1 MRWGAMVRTIRRQV
15 VLGLSRHWSPW
26 LPCVGGAMSTS
37 DSAFDARLLEA
48 VRRGAVEDIVEA
60 IKRGADVN
68 AADDYGETVLDLT
81 ISLAPNPHAAA
92 ELVRCLLQAGA
103 VVGRAKD
110 QSALGSVLHQAALHG
125 NLEALRLLLNSGQRL
140 DLNTFDDI
148 GRTPLMC
155 AIDRGHLA
163 ACELLLAAGV
173 DVDAH
178 DVDQVGDVAL
188 SRAISNRNL
197 EMVRLLVRHKAN
209 PTIPGWMQLTPWER
223 ALQWRELD
231 PSPEAEAVVR
241 LLQNE
246 GRE

>member
-1 MRWGAMVRTIRRQV
+1 MN
-15 VLGLSRHWSPW
+15 
-26 LPCVGGAMSTS
+26 TS
-37 DSAFDARLLEA
+37 DSAVDARLLEA
-48 VRRGAVEDIVEA
+48 VRRGSVEGIVDA
-60 IKRGADVN
+60 ISKGADLN
-68 AADDYGETVLDLT
+68 AADDDGETILDLT

-103 VVGRAKD
+103 VVGRAKH
-110 QSALGSVLHQAALHG
+110 QSALGSVLHEAALHG
-125 NLEALRLLLNSGQRL
+125 NLEALHLLLNSGQQI

-163 ACELLLAAGV
+163 ACELLLAAGA

-178 DVDQVGDVAL
+178 DAAQVGDVAL

-209 PTIPGWMQLTPWER
+209 PTIPGWMQLTPWDR
-223 ALQWRELD
+223 ALQWRESD
-231 PSPEAEAVVR
+231 PSEEAEAVVR

-246 GRE
+246 SQE